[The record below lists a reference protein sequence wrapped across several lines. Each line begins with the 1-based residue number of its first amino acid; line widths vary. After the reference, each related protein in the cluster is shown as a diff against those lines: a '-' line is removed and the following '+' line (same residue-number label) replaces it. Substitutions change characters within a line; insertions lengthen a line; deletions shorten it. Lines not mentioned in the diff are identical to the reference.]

1 MSPSLVVVAKPLL
14 FALMPDAVVR
24 CAPLAI
30 WVTLFIE
37 KLPSGEPAFVLIDTA
52 LELIP
57 DMVAFVALNVF
68 RVIMV
73 FEP

>member
-14 FALMPDAVVR
+14 FALTPVAVVR
-24 CAPLAI
+24 CAPLAS
-30 WVTLFIE
+30 WVTLFIV

-52 LELIP
+52 LELEP
-57 DMVAFVALNVF
+57 EAVAFVALNVF
-68 RVIMV
+68 LVIIV